1 MKFGVYLSP
10 FHPVRENPGLAIER
24 DLELICLLD
33 RLAYDIV
40 WLGEHHTGGMEI
52 VAAPEIL
59 AASAANNTRTI
70 RLGIA
75 LSSMAYQS
83 PLLIA
88 VRVLLLDHLSR
99 DRTELA
105 FGPLGTEPD
114 MHAFG
119 LDRHQ
124 ARERLQDAIHTT
136 TDLIRGQTVSH
147 ETNWYRLKDATSQL
161 RPFRGDIPLS
171 LVAQGGPDTPTPHEL
186 DVGLMTLAATSPQI
200 RHALPA
206 LWDVF
211 TRQQTDGPDE
221 DRRQRW
227 SLAGPVHI
235 AATRNEALKNVRFGI
250 EPWLQYV
257 ERITGMVISGKSLA
271 EKATGLVDSGFAIIG
286 SPTDAIAQLK
296 QLQSDSGG
304 FGTFLQTAH
313 NWADTDA
320 TSASYELFAR
330 YVVPEFTQSNR
341 VRKSQWRQD
350 QQRVDHSKPED
361 HL

>member
-24 DLELICLLD
+24 DLELIHLLD

-59 AASAANNTRTI
+59 AASAATSTRSI

-88 VRVLLLDHLSR
+88 DRVLLLDQLSR
-99 DRTELA
+99 GRTELA
-105 FGPLGTEPD
+105 FGPLGTDPD

-119 LDRHQ
+119 LDRNQ
-124 ARERLQDAIHTT
+124 VRERLQDAIHTT
-136 TDLIRGQTVSH
+136 SDLIRGQTVNH
-147 ETNWYRLKDATSQL
+147 ETNWYRLEDATSQL
-161 RPFRGDIPLS
+161 RPFRDDIPLS
-171 LVAQGGPDTPTPHEL
+171 LVSQGTPEAPATHEL
-186 DVGLMTLAATSPQI
+186 DVGLMTVAATSPQI
-200 RHALPA
+200 RHDLPA

-211 TRQQTDGPDE
+211 TRQQPGGHDE

-235 AATRNEALKNVRFGI
+235 AATRNEALKNIRFGI

-271 EKATGLVDSGFAIIG
+271 EKAASLVDSGFAIIG
-286 SPTDAIAQLK
+286 SPTDAIVQMK
-296 QLQSDSGG
+296 RLQSDSGG

-320 TSASYELFAR
+320 TRASYELFAR
-330 YVVPEFTQSNR
+330 YVVPELTHSNR

-350 QQRVDHSKPED
+350 SATG
-361 HL
+361 